1 MLRKHLKIF
10 AGRIGKLGKA
20 LDKYA
25 MDIDADSA
33 EIKSQ
38 QPYHTSIRK
47 RKLIKEAVTKL
58 QDLGIVQESK
68 SEIASPVVVV
78 VQKGKPR
85 FCTDLRK
92 VKFKDETRSINV
104 TATRFDIPSP
114 CRNDIPVDS

>member
-10 AGRIGKLGKA
+10 AGRTGKLGKVA
-20 LDKYA
+20 EKYA
-25 MDIDADSA
+25 MDIDADPA

-38 QPYHTSIRK
+38 QPYRTFIRK

-58 QDLGIVQESK
+58 QDLGIIQESK

-85 FCTDLRK
+85 FAKTFVRLIQRRDPIDTHCRDK
-92 VKFKDETRSINV
+92 TRYSE
-104 TATRFDIPSP
+104 PEP
-114 CRNDIPVDS
+114 G